1 MGNLSWTL
9 IITESFERYLRRI
22 EKRVATRIIR
32 KINILKED
40 PFKGKLLRGLIIRIE
55 DNVFRVYSLRVGDY
69 RVIYTVNPLEKK
81 VYLLLVGHRDWIY
94 KEADRLLRG

>member
-1 MGNLSWTL
+1 MEWT
-9 IITESFERYLRRI
+9 IVVTERFERYIRGI
-22 EKRVATRIIR
+22 ERKIAIRIIR
-32 KINILKED
+32 EIDVLKEN
-40 PFKGKLLRGLIIRIE
+40 PFKGKLLKGLVVRIG

-94 KEADRLLRG
+94 KETERLLRG